1 MLRYRIVLT
10 VAAKSDLREIFRY
23 VELNDSPESADKLV
37 NGIEK
42 TIISLAEMPERGHFP
57 PELERIGIREFRENH
72 FKPYRIV
79 YSIQKHEVVVHCV
92 LDGRRDMQTLLQQ
105 RLLR

>member
-1 MLRYRIVLT
+1 MKYKIVLV

-23 VELNDSPESADKLV
+23 VELNDSLEHADNLV
-37 NGIEK
+37 NGIEQAI
-42 TIISLAEMPERGHFP
+42 TSLAVMPQRGHCP
-57 PELERIGIREFRENH
+57 PELDKIGIREFREIH
-72 FKPYRIV
+72 FKQYRIV
-79 YSIQKHEVVVHCV
+79 YSIHENEVIAHCV

>member
-1 MLRYRIVLT
+1 MTFT
-10 VAAKSDLREIFRY
+10 VTLSETAEFDIFDIHDY
-23 VELNDSPESADKLV
+23 VALHDTWESADRLLD
-37 NGIEK
+37 GIFQ
-42 TIISLAEMPERGHFP
+42 TVFSLAEMPQRCHCP
-57 PELERIGIREFRENH
+57 PELDRIGNRDFREIH

-79 YSIQKHEVVVHCV
+79 YSIRENEVIVHCV

>member
-1 MLRYRIVLT
+1 MKYKIVLV

-23 VELNDSPESADKLV
+23 VELNDSLEHADNLV
-37 NGIEK
+37 NGIEQAI
-42 TIISLAEMPERGHFP
+42 TSLAVMPQRGHSP
-57 PELERIGIREFRENH
+57 PELDKIGIREFREIH

-79 YSIQKHEVVVHCV
+79 YSILENEVIVHCV
-92 LDGRRDMQTLLQQ
+92 LDGRRDIQTLLQQ

>member
-1 MLRYRIVLT
+1 MKCRIALAI
-10 VAAKSDLREIFRY
+10 AAKSDLREIFRY
-23 VELNDSPESADKLV
+23 VEQNDSSEHADTLV
-37 NGIEK
+37 SGIEQ
-42 TIISLAEMPERGHFP
+42 TITSLAAMPQRGHCP
-57 PELERIGIREFRENH
+57 PELVKIGIREFREIH

-79 YSIQKHEVVVHCV
+79 YSIHEHEVIVHCV

>member
-1 MLRYRIVLT
+1 MKYRIVLAI
-10 VAAKSDLREIFRY
+10 AAKSDLREIFRY
-23 VELNDSPESADKLV
+23 VELNASFEHADMLV
-37 NGIEK
+37 GGIEQ
-42 TIISLAEMPERGHFP
+42 TITSLAAMPQRGHCP
-57 PELERIGIREFRENH
+57 PELVKIGIREFREIH

-79 YSIQKHEVVVHCV
+79 YSFRDKEVIVHCV

>member
-1 MLRYRIVLT
+1 MKYILGLAIS
-10 VAAKSDLREIFRY
+10 AKSDLREIFRY
-23 VELNDSPESADKLV
+23 IEQHDSLESADNLV
-37 NGIEK
+37 NSIEK
-42 TIISLAEMPERGHFP
+42 VITSLTIMPQRGHCP
-57 PELERIGIREFRENH
+57 PELARIGIHEFLEIH

-79 YSIQKHEVVVHCV
+79 YSIRNNNIVVHCV